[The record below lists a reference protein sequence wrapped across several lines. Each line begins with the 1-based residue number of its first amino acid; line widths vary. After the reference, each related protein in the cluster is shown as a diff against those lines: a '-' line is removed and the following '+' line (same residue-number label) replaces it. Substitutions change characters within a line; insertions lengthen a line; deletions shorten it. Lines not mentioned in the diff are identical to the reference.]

1 MSVATGS
8 MLFSLVDILQK
19 KRRLLLVV
27 AFISIDFWL
36 LLFGSQVLQTHRADI
51 TTRIHNLRVLQ
62 TQTQFQNDELATDSM
77 LASIDWGLNAVE
89 ISTLRAIVATAD
101 GVVGAEHEV
110 RSTAQATRQVLIAA
124 GAATTRA
131 VGMIVTT
138 AAHISGRVVIFT
150 ARIAAF
156 PFVTTA
162 HGIQYALGAVSHATN
177 SPLASV
183 IQPQNEI
190 NDVPIITP
198 EQAHQ
203 ATLIQEDTLAVTPIK
218 PTGSGGACDNGAG
231 NGGYPMEWC
240 DARMDSIRTVS
251 YSSDRINR
259 ECTSY
264 AYWYFTTVEGY
275 SDFHVTGNANR
286 WARTSNYPTHA
297 TPTEG
302 AIAVETTGAYGH
314 VAIVQALP
322 GQTYEGKVVPD
333 GYVLVSEM
341 NYDWQGHFR
350 YSYSPLSKFSA
361 YIYPEAL

>member
-8 MLFSLVDILQK
+8 MLFSVADILQK

-27 AFISIDFWL
+27 AFISVDLWL
-36 LLFGSQVLQTHRADI
+36 LIAGSQILQAHRPDI
-51 TTRIHNLRVLQ
+51 TTRIHILKASQARTAV
-62 TQTQFQNDELATDSM
+62 QNGDLATDDM
-77 LASIDWGLNAVE
+77 LASMDRGIDSLE
-89 ISTLRAIVATAD
+89 IGTLRAIVATSD
-101 GVVGAEHEV
+101 GIVGLE
-110 RSTAQATRQVLIAA
+110 RDIQTTAQATRHALITAGTATVHTANVTTTIAA
-124 GAATTRA
+124 
-131 VGMIVTT
+131 
-138 AAHISGRVVIFT
+138 HLSGRVVLFA
-150 ARIAAF
+150 ARIAAL
-156 PFVTTA
+156 PFVTA
-162 HGIQYALGAVSHATN
+162 GHGVKYVFGAVGGATN
-177 SPLASV
+177 TGLASV

-275 SDFHVTGNANR
+275 SDFHVSGNANR

-302 AIAVETTGAYGH
+302 AIAVETTGTYGH

-322 GQTYEGKVVPD
+322 GQTYEGAVVPD

-361 YIYPEAL
+361 YIYP